1 MKVKLDENVPAG
13 LASLLREHGH
23 HATTVSDEGLAGQP
37 DASIWDAAQRENR
50 LLITMDRKFAD
61 VRSLGTV
68 AHAGIIVLRP
78 STQGRRAIRALFE
91 ALIAQHPLEPFTG
104 AIVIVDDRR
113 IRVRRP

>member
-1 MKVKLDENVPAG
+1 MNVKLDENVPAG
-13 LASLLREHGH
+13 LVSVLRKRGHG
-23 HATTVSDEGLAGQP
+23 ATTVSDEGLVGQP
-37 DASIWDAAQRENR
+37 DGTIWDAAQRENR
-50 LLITMDRKFAD
+50 LLVTMDRRFPD
-61 VRSLGTV
+61 VRSLGSV

-91 ALIAQHPLEPFTG
+91 SLVDQHPLEPFTG

>member
-1 MKVKLDENVPAG
+1 MNVKLDENVPAG
-13 LASLLREHGH
+13 LVSVLRGHGH
-23 HATTVSDEGLAGQP
+23 GATTVSDEGLAGQP
-37 DASIWDAAQRENR
+37 DATIWDAAQRENR
-50 LLITMDRKFAD
+50 LLVTMDRRFAD
-61 VRSLGTV
+61 VRSLGSV

-91 ALIAQHPLEPFTG
+91 SLVDQHPLEPFMG